1 MEKVAKKMEILL
13 MTGVT
18 VLLGGGVG
26 FLTHVVKMERRQQV
40 APATSKNEQVAY
52 PALRLVK

>member
-26 FLTHVVKMERRQQV
+26 FLTHVVKMERRQQATTV
-40 APATSKNEQVAY
+40 TSKNEQVAY

>member
-1 MEKVAKKMEILL
+1 MS
-13 MTGVT
+13 GVT

-26 FLTHVVKMERRQQV
+26 FLTHVVKMERRQQA
-40 APATSKNEQVAY
+40 APVTPKHEQVAY

>member
-1 MEKVAKKMEILL
+1 MEILL

-26 FLTHVVKMERRQQV
+26 FLTHVVKMERRQQAITV
-40 APATSKNEQVAY
+40 TSKNEQVAY

>member
-1 MEKVAKKMEILL
+1 MEILL

>member
-26 FLTHVVKMERRQQV
+26 FLTHVVKIERRQQV
-40 APATSKNEQVAY
+40 TPVTSKNEQVAY

>member
-1 MEKVAKKMEILL
+1 

-26 FLTHVVKMERRQQV
+26 FLTHIVKMERRQQV
-40 APATSKNEQVAY
+40 TAVTSKNEQVAY